1 VMYPGL
7 INRMNEDE
15 VKDLIA
21 YLMAGGD
28 EKNDVYKK

>member
-1 VMYPGL
+1 
-7 INRMNEDE
+7 MNEDE
-15 VKDLIA
+15 VKDLVA